1 MLFGV
6 LLEVL
11 VTAPALFFCEID
23 GRVWGGLRGVVGG
36 AGVQLSACFSLSGVY
51 ACVICHYC

>member
-11 VTAPALFFCEID
+11 VTARAHFCEID
-23 GRVWGGLRGVVGG
+23 GRVLFGALFEGAVGG
-36 AGVQLSACFSLSGVY
+36 AGVKLSACFSLSGVY
-51 ACVICHYC
+51 AGV